1 MTFTA
6 KITACAAGL
15 GLLLPTGATAAPK
28 GEASGSASISTEG
41 ADASADAEASGSGKK
56 PKDRGDIKWIRRWA
70 PERNM
75 LELGIFGGVLI
86 PSRNHEL
93 FEQDFSLPG
102 QGFQRLNRVAPDVG
116 LRFGYF
122 PARVFGLEVEGAVM
136 PTAAESGDSAILW
149 AARGHAMLQVPRS
162 IAPFVLAGVSGL
174 GVASDRAALG
184 NDVDL
189 GFHFGGGLKFFLH
202 RYVALRVD
210 VRDTLTARQGVGDG
224 VGHSIE
230 VLGGLSFT
238 FLRKKEEKKPEPGDR
253 DKDGILDPDDKC
265 IDVPGVP
272 EYQGCP
278 IPDTDGDGILDPD
291 DKCVDEPGVPEYQGC
306 PIPDTDGDGIL
317 DPDDEC
323 VDEPGVPEF
332 KGCPIPD
339 TDGDGIL
346 DPDDNCPEEPETKN
360 GFQDA
365 DGCPDEVP
373 KEVAKFTGVIEGIYF
388 DTAKATIRKKSR
400 PKLDAAVDVLKKF
413 PDLRIEISGHT
424 DDKGDEAYNQDLSQR
439 RADAVKDYLV
449 SKGIDE
455 ARIETRG
462 AGEDEP
468 RETNATKAGR
478 AKNRRI
484 EFKLLQ

>member
-6 KITACAAGL
+6 RITACAAGL
-15 GLLLPTGATAAPK
+15 MLLLPAEAMAAPK
-28 GEASGSASISTEG
+28 GEASASGRVSTEG
-41 ADASADAEASGSGKK
+41 ATGDADAGGSGKK

-93 FEQDFSLPG
+93 FQQDFALPD
-102 QGFQRLNRVAPDVG
+102 QGFQPLARVAPDVG
-116 LRFGYF
+116 LRFAYF

-136 PTAAESGDSAILW
+136 PTSVDSGDNALLW
-149 AARGHAMLQVPRS
+149 AARGHAILQLPRS
-162 IAPFVLAGVSGL
+162 VTPFILAGPSGL

-184 NDVDL
+184 NDIDL

-202 RYVALRVD
+202 RYVALRFD
-210 VRDTLTARQGVGDG
+210 VRDTLTARQGVDEG

-230 VLGGLSFT
+230 VLGGLTFT
-238 FLRKKEEKKPEPGDR
+238 FLRKKEVKKVEPGDR

-278 IPDTDGDGILDPD
+278 IPDTDKDGILDPD
-291 DKCVDEPGVPEYQGC
+291 DKCPEEPGVPEYQGC
-306 PIPDTDGDGIL
+306 PIPDTDKDGIL

-323 VDEPGVPEF
+323 VDEPGVPEY

-339 TDGDGIL
+339 TDGDGLL
-346 DPDDNCPEEPETKN
+346 DPDDDCPEEPETKN
-360 GFQDA
+360 GFKDA

-373 KEVAKFTGVIEGIYF
+373 KEVAKFTGVIEGIFF
-388 DTAKATIRKKSR
+388 DTAKASIRKKSR
-400 PKLDAAVDVLKKF
+400 PKLDAAVEVLQKF
-413 PDLRIEISGHT
+413 SDLRIEISGHT
-424 DDKGDEAYNQDLSQR
+424 DSKGDDEYNRELSEK

-449 SKGIDE
+449 GKGVSAD
-455 ARIETRG
+455 RIETRG
-462 AGEDEP
+462 AGENEP
-468 RETNATKAGR
+468 RESNGTKAGR

>member
-6 KITACAAGL
+6 RISACAAGL
-15 GLLLPTGATAAPK
+15 TLLVPTAATAAPK
-28 GEASGSASISTEG
+28 GEASGSASVSTEG
-41 ADASADAEASGSGKK
+41 ADATAEGSGRAKK
-56 PKDRGDIKWIRRWA
+56 PKDRGDIKWIKRWA

-86 PSRNHEL
+86 PSENHEL
-93 FEQDFSLPG
+93 FEHDFTLPN
-102 QGFQRLNRVAPDVG
+102 QGFQRLATVAPDVG
-116 LRFGYF
+116 LRFAYF
-122 PARVFGLEVEGAVM
+122 PARMFGLEVEGAVM
-136 PTAAESGDSAILW
+136 PTSVDSGDSAILW
-149 AARGHAMLQVPRS
+149 AARGHAILQLPRS
-162 IAPFVLAGVSGL
+162 VAPFILAGPSGL
-174 GVASDRAALG
+174 GVSSDRAALG
-184 NDVDL
+184 NDIDL
-189 GFHFGGGLKFFLH
+189 GFHFGGGVKFFLH

-230 VLGGLSFT
+230 VLGGLTFT
-238 FLRKKEEKKPEPGDR
+238 FNRKKEVKKEEPGDR
-253 DKDGILDPDDKC
+253 DGDGILDPDDKC

-278 IPDTDGDGILDPD
+278 IPDQDKDGILDPDDKCIDVPGVPEYDGCPIPDTDKDGILDPD

-317 DPDDEC
+317 DPDDKC
-323 VDEPGVPEF
+323 
-332 KGCPIPD
+332 I
-339 TDGDGIL
+339 
-346 DPDDNCPEEPETKN
+346 EEPETKN
-360 GFQDA
+360 GFEDG

-373 KEVAKFTGVIEGIYF
+373 KDVAKFTGVIEGIYF

-400 PKLDAAVDVLKKF
+400 PTLDAAIEVLEKY
-413 PDLRIEISGHT
+413 PELRLEISGHT
-424 DDKGDEAYNQDLSQR
+424 DDKGDETYNLELSQR
-439 RADAVKDYLV
+439 RADAVKEYFV
-449 SKGIDE
+449 GKGISTD
-455 ARIETRG
+455 RIETRG
-462 AGEDEP
+462 AGEGEP